1 MSESGETAGASPAID
16 PAALANLKAIG
27 GGDGAF
33 VVELIAM
40 FREDSPPRLDGIA
53 ADLAR
58 GDATG
63 VAKNAH
69 SLKGSG
75 ANFGAERFR
84 ALAQSIESAGK
95 SGDLAGVPA
104 MLVDLRTEFDRVCK
118 ALGDAATAGI

>member
-1 MSESGETAGASPAID
+1 MSDTGGSSDTSQPID

-27 GGDGAF
+27 GGDASF
-33 VVELIAM
+33 VEELVVM

-53 ADLAR
+53 ADHAR
-58 GDATG
+58 GDAAG

-84 ALAQSIESAGK
+84 ALAQAIETAGK
-95 SGDLAGVPA
+95 SGDISGVPA
-104 MLVDLRTEFDRVCK
+104 LLEDLKAEFARVTK
-118 ALGDAATAGI
+118 ALDEAAAAGF